1 MTSALDMPEIMSYIY
16 SKSWKHKFSAS
27 SSIIIIEDYYL
38 QTFLHSLLFLAYQ
51 YVIYRCVQQP
61 AQSIQVVDSRKALPL
76 LCQAVDNF
84 FLNFFLPLH
93 YTSFRQDFYRKLI
106 HSSLIV
112 TVVKLPAKFYSLIG
126 IYYYSFKPYIQKFIR
141 NLCNFRLSF
150 PFLFVYTG

>member
-1 MTSALDMPEIMSYIY
+1 MDFQKGKKTKENIKGKRKRGLIVP
-16 SKSWKHKFSAS
+16 
-27 SSIIIIEDYYL
+27 
-38 QTFLHSLLFLAYQ
+38 LFLAYQ

>member
-1 MTSALDMPEIMSYIY
+1 MVNDTPISATNEE
-16 SKSWKHKFSAS
+16 
-27 SSIIIIEDYYL
+27 IEDIKW
-38 QTFLHSLLFLAYQ
+38 TFISTRKPKKNIKAKRKRGLIVPLFLAYQ
-51 YVIYRCVQQP
+51 YVIHRSVQQP
-61 AQSIQVVDSRKALPL
+61 AQGIQIVDRRKALPL

>member
-1 MTSALDMPEIMSYIY
+1 MVNNTPISATDEG
-16 SKSWKHKFSAS
+16 
-27 SSIIIIEDYYL
+27 IEDIKW
-38 QTFLHSLLFLAYQ
+38 TFIRTRKPKKNIKAKRKRGLIVPLFLAYQ

>member
-1 MTSALDMPEIMSYIY
+1 MVNDTPISATNEE
-16 SKSWKHKFSAS
+16 
-27 SSIIIIEDYYL
+27 IEDIKW
-38 QTFLHSLLFLAYQ
+38 TFIRTRKPKKNIKAKRKRGLIIPLFLAYQ
-51 YVIYRCVQQP
+51 YVIHRSVQQP
-61 AQSIQVVDSRKALPL
+61 AQGIQVVNSRKALPL

>member
-1 MTSALDMPEIMSYIY
+1 MVNNTPISTTDEE
-16 SKSWKHKFSAS
+16 
-27 SSIIIIEDYYL
+27 IEDIKW
-38 QTFLHSLLFLAYQ
+38 TFRRAIKPKKNIKEKRKRGLIVPLFLAYQ